1 MKIIEKLSEMIEDEI
16 TDAEHYAR
24 CAINNKTDRPKLA
37 DLFYRLS
44 QEEMNHM
51 SLLHD
56 AVTEIIADYRREKG
70 EPPKEMLAVYNYL
83 HQKQIDRAIDVKGI
97 QGMYKQ

>member
-1 MKIIEKLSEMIEDEI
+1 MIEDEI
-16 TDAEHYAR
+16 SDAEKYAR
-24 CAINNKTDRPKLA
+24 CAIKHKEDHPKLA

-56 AVTEIIADYRREKG
+56 AVAEMIADYRREHG
-70 EPPKEMLAVYNYL
+70 EPPKDMLAVYNYL

-97 QGMYKQ
+97 QGMYKK